1 MRKSLLIILLLC
13 AAVLQMRAQEMRTI
27 FLEAPDSIFPLISKS
42 YRADMVDYIDAG
54 MTAKVNNSL
63 DGTSVLEGLAP
74 DFMRLAVTASSTMQL
89 KLLPLENDTVICV
102 VKSVVAE
109 AVDSRIYFYDKEWN
123 LLDGAG
129 LFCFPSIGDF
139 FVSSADEYVDM
150 CDIYLVSLT
159 LSAADNTLV
168 AEYTMPAYM
177 SVADAQRVKPLLRKL
192 VYCWNGERFVR
203 Q

>member
-177 SVADAQRVKPLLRKL
+177 SVDDAQRVKPLLRKL

>member
-63 DGTSVLEGLAP
+63 DGTSVLEELAP

-177 SVADAQRVKPLLRKL
+177 SVDDAQRVKPLLRKL

>member
-123 LLDGAG
+123 ALDGAG

-168 AEYTMPAYM
+168 VEYTMPAYM
-177 SVADAQRVKPLLRKL
+177 SVDDAQRVKPLLRKL

>member
-123 LLDGAG
+123 LLDGTG
-129 LFCFPSIGDF
+129 MYSLPSIGDF
-139 FVSSADEYVDM
+139 FASASGECVDM

-177 SVADAQRVKPLLRKL
+177 SVDDAQRVKPLLRKL